1 MNQDLFSALCDF
13 RNIHRAY
20 QDAKKS
26 KRFKKDI
33 LAFGFSVEDNLSNLR
48 ENFLTGAYRHGGY
61 RSFIV
66 VDSKKRKI
74 EVAPFRDRIVH
85 HAVVN
90 VIEPIFEKSFIYD
103 SYACRKGKGTHAAIF
118 RTKKFMAGVSEN
130 FTKRAYFLQ
139 FDVKKYFE
147 SIDHGILLRLI
158 QKKIKDVAIL
168 GVIEEIVR
176 SKLGDKG
183 IPIGNLTSQ
192 LFANIYLNELDHFI
206 KEKLGVRY
214 YLRYMDDFL
223 IFHEDPKKLVVFKR
237 EVDGFVSS
245 ELLLKL
251 GKKRSGIELADRVDF
266 LGYVLFPHYVKLRK
280 STVSRAVRR
289 FRKKGAIS
297 SLSEAWNGYAKFADA
312 YALMK
317 KLLS

>member
-1 MNQDLFSALCDF
+1 MNQNLFSALCDF
-13 RNIHRAY
+13 RNIQRAY

-26 KRFKKDI
+26 KRFKRDI
-33 LAFGFSVEDNLSNLR
+33 LEFGFSVEDNLSNLR
-48 ENFLTGAYRHGGY
+48 ENFLTGTYRHGGY

-66 VDSKKRKI
+66 VDSKKRNI
-74 EVAPFRDRIVH
+74 EVAPFRDRVVH

-103 SYACRKGKGTHAAIF
+103 SYACRKGKGTHAAVS

-130 FTKRAYFLQ
+130 FAKRAYFLQ

-158 QKKIKDVAIL
+158 RKKIKDAAIF

-237 EVDGFVSS
+237 EIDGFVSS

-280 STVSRAVRR
+280 STVSRAVHH
-289 FRKKGAIS
+289 FRKEGTIS
-297 SLSEAWNGYAKFADA
+297 SLSEVWNGYAKFADA
-312 YALMK
+312 HTLIE
-317 KLLS
+317 KLSS